1 MIDLE
6 QVSCSFYGDDTQVI
20 NKAIYLYHG
29 VTLSAVFFSLRRTRP
44 IMIGLTRKL
53 MRPLRGR
60 TTFALVPRDP

>member
-29 VTLSAVFFSLRRTRP
+29 VTLSGSFLSSSLDAADYDRVNEEIDEITSWKDHFRTCSS
-44 IMIGLTRKL
+44 
-53 MRPLRGR
+53 
-60 TTFALVPRDP
+60 